1 MAAGAK
7 PWSGLAYSSDAG
19 TPSNDAV
26 FCFSASCGWV
36 MMSRIEMLSERAQ
49 LRTDSQQ
56 SAEDDS
62 AAHNCAAST
71 APLIDCRRAR
81 EQLLTDCAACT
92 AELADVERSQGRGGG
107 GGHGS
112 R

>member
-1 MAAGAK
+1 MRGRSFA
-7 PWSGLAYSSDAG
+7 LTVSSQPK
-19 TPSNDAV
+19 TT
-26 FCFSASCGWV
+26 
-36 MMSRIEMLSERAQ
+36 Q
-49 LRTDSQQ
+49 LR
-56 SAEDDS
+56 AI
-62 AAHNCAAST
+62 AAST
-71 APLIDCRRAR
+71 APLIDCRRAK